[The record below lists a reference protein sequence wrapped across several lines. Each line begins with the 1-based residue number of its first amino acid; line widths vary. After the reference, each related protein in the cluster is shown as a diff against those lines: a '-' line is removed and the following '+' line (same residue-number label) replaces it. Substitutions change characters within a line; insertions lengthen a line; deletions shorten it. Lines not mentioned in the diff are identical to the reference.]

1 MKQEIINHQNLN
13 IILDEFFLNQ
23 SDANNL
29 YDRCLNDISWQS
41 SAIIMFGKK
50 IDVPRLECWYGDLG
64 CEYTYSGKS
73 LKRFEFPNF
82 LLNLRM
88 LIEKKVNSNFN
99 SVLANLYRDGQ
110 DSMGLH
116 ADDEKELGPN
126 PTIASISFGSERNLY
141 FRNKI
146 SKEII
151 SIPQTHGCLVMID
164 GETQKNWQ
172 HSIKKTQKI
181 IGPRIN
187 LTFRNIIV
195 SNKI

>member
-1 MKQEIINHQNLN
+1 MKQEIINHQNLD
-13 IILDEFFLNQ
+13 IILDKFFLNQ

-50 IDVPRLECWYGDLG
+50 IDVPRLECWYGDYG

-73 LKRFEFPNF
+73 LKRFEFPNY
-82 LLNLRM
+82 LLDLRM

-116 ADDEKELGPN
+116 ADDEKELGYEPV
-126 PTIASISFGSERNLY
+126 IASISLGENRPIIFQNKKTKEKVTFDQPHGSL
-141 FRNKI
+141 
-146 SKEII
+146 
-151 SIPQTHGCLVMID
+151 LVMQ
-164 GETQKNWQ
+164 G
-172 HSIKKTQKI
+172 KTQDHWKHAINKSKKI
-181 IGPRIN
+181 NKPRIN
-187 LTFRNIIV
+187 LTFRNIITTEL
-195 SNKI
+195 

>member
-1 MKQEIINHQNLN
+1 MKQEIINHQNLD
-13 IILDEFFLNQ
+13 IILDKFFLNQ

-116 ADDEKELGPN
+116 ADDEKELGNEPV
-126 PTIASISFGSERNLY
+126 IASISLGENRPIIFQNKKTKEKVTFDQPHGSL
-141 FRNKI
+141 
-146 SKEII
+146 
-151 SIPQTHGCLVMID
+151 LVMQ
-164 GETQKNWQ
+164 G
-172 HSIKKTQKI
+172 KTQEHWKHAINKSKKI
-181 IGPRIN
+181 NKPRIN
-187 LTFRNIIV
+187 LTFRNIITTEL
-195 SNKI
+195 

>member
-1 MKQEIINHQNLN
+1 MKQEIINHQNLD
-13 IILDEFFLNQ
+13 IILDKFFLNQ

-116 ADDEKELGPN
+116 ADDEKELGNEPV
-126 PTIASISFGSERNLY
+126 IASISLGENRPIIFQNKKTKEKVTFDQPHGSL
-141 FRNKI
+141 
-146 SKEII
+146 
-151 SIPQTHGCLVMID
+151 LVMQ
-164 GETQKNWQ
+164 G
-172 HSIKKTQKI
+172 KTQDHWKHAINKSKKI
-181 IGPRIN
+181 NKPRIN
-187 LTFRNIIV
+187 LTFRNIITTEL
-195 SNKI
+195 

>member
-1 MKQEIINHQNLN
+1 MKQEIINHQNLD
-13 IILDEFFLNQ
+13 IILDKFFLNQ

-41 SAIIMFGKK
+41 SAIIMFGRK
-50 IDVPRLECWYGDLG
+50 IDVPRLECWYGDYG

-116 ADDEKELGPN
+116 ADDEKELGNEPV
-126 PTIASISFGSERNLY
+126 IASISLGENRPIIFQNKKTKEKVTFDQPHGSL
-141 FRNKI
+141 
-146 SKEII
+146 
-151 SIPQTHGCLVMID
+151 LVMQ
-164 GETQKNWQ
+164 G
-172 HSIKKTQKI
+172 KTQDHWKHAINKSKKI
-181 IGPRIN
+181 DKPRIN
-187 LTFRNIIV
+187 LTFRNIITTEL
-195 SNKI
+195 

>member
-1 MKQEIINHQNLN
+1 MKQEIINHQNLD
-13 IILDEFFLNQ
+13 IILDKFFLNQ

-29 YDRCLNDISWQS
+29 YEKCLNDISWQS

-82 LLNLRM
+82 LLDLRM

-116 ADDEKELGPN
+116 ADDEKELGNEPV
-126 PTIASISFGSERNLY
+126 IASISLGENRPIIFQNKKTKEKVTFDQPHGSL
-141 FRNKI
+141 
-146 SKEII
+146 
-151 SIPQTHGCLVMID
+151 LVMQ
-164 GETQKNWQ
+164 G
-172 HSIKKTQKI
+172 KTQDHWKHAINKSKKI
-181 IGPRIN
+181 DKPRIN
-187 LTFRNIIV
+187 LTFRNIITTEL
-195 SNKI
+195 

>member
-1 MKQEIINHQNLN
+1 MKQEIINHQNLD
-13 IILDEFFLNQ
+13 IILDKFFLNQ

-29 YDRCLNDISWQS
+29 YERCLNDISWQS

-50 IDVPRLECWYGDLG
+50 IDVPRLECWYGDYG

-116 ADDEKELGPN
+116 ADDEKELGNEPV
-126 PTIASISFGSERNLY
+126 IASISLGENRPIIFQNKKTKEKVTFDQPHGSL
-141 FRNKI
+141 
-146 SKEII
+146 
-151 SIPQTHGCLVMID
+151 LVMQ
-164 GETQKNWQ
+164 G
-172 HSIKKTQKI
+172 KTQDHWKHAINKSKKI
-181 IGPRIN
+181 DKPRIN
-187 LTFRNIIV
+187 LTFRNIITTEL
-195 SNKI
+195 

>member
-1 MKQEIINHQNLN
+1 MKQEIINHQNLD
-13 IILDEFFLNQ
+13 ITLDKFFLNQ

-116 ADDEKELGPN
+116 ADDEKELGNEPV
-126 PTIASISFGSERNLY
+126 IASISLGENRPIIFQNKKTKEKVTFDQPHGSL
-141 FRNKI
+141 
-146 SKEII
+146 
-151 SIPQTHGCLVMID
+151 LVMQ
-164 GETQKNWQ
+164 G
-172 HSIKKTQKI
+172 KTQDHWKHAINKSKKI
-181 IGPRIN
+181 DKPRIN
-187 LTFRNIIV
+187 LTFRNIITTEL
-195 SNKI
+195 

>member
-1 MKQEIINHQNLN
+1 MKQEIINHQNLD
-13 IILDEFFLNQ
+13 IILDKFFLNQ

-82 LLNLRM
+82 LLKLRM

-116 ADDEKELGPN
+116 ADDEKELGNEPV
-126 PTIASISFGSERNLY
+126 IASISLGENRPIIFQNKKTKEKVTFDQPHGSL
-141 FRNKI
+141 
-146 SKEII
+146 
-151 SIPQTHGCLVMID
+151 LVMQ
-164 GETQKNWQ
+164 G
-172 HSIKKTQKI
+172 KTQDHWKHAINKSKKI
-181 IGPRIN
+181 DKPRIN
-187 LTFRNIIV
+187 LTFRNIITTEL
-195 SNKI
+195 

>member
-1 MKQEIINHQNLN
+1 MKQEIINHQNLD
-13 IILDEFFLNQ
+13 IILDKFFLNQ

-116 ADDEKELGPN
+116 ADDEKELGNEPV
-126 PTIASISFGSERNLY
+126 IASISLGENRPIIFQNKKTKEKVTFDQPHGSL
-141 FRNKI
+141 
-146 SKEII
+146 
-151 SIPQTHGCLVMID
+151 LVMQ
-164 GETQKNWQ
+164 G
-172 HSIKKTQKI
+172 KTQDHWKHAINKSKKI
-181 IGPRIN
+181 DKPRIN
-187 LTFRNIIV
+187 LTFRNIITTEF
-195 SNKI
+195 

>member
-1 MKQEIINHQNLN
+1 MKQEIINHQNLD
-13 IILDEFFLNQ
+13 IILDKFFLNQ

-50 IDVPRLECWYGDLG
+50 IDVPRLECWYGDYG

-82 LLNLRM
+82 LLDLRM

-116 ADDEKELGPN
+116 ADDEKELGNEPV
-126 PTIASISFGSERNLY
+126 IASISLGENRPIIFQNKKTKEKVTFDQPHGSL
-141 FRNKI
+141 
-146 SKEII
+146 
-151 SIPQTHGCLVMID
+151 LVMQ
-164 GETQKNWQ
+164 G
-172 HSIKKTQKI
+172 KTQDHWKHAINKSKKI
-181 IGPRIN
+181 DKPRIN
-187 LTFRNIIV
+187 LTFRNIITTEL
-195 SNKI
+195 

>member
-1 MKQEIINHQNLN
+1 MKQEIINHQNLD

-116 ADDEKELGPN
+116 ADDEKELGNEPV
-126 PTIASISFGSERNLY
+126 IASISLGENRPIIFQNKKTKEKVTFDQPHGSL
-141 FRNKI
+141 
-146 SKEII
+146 
-151 SIPQTHGCLVMID
+151 LVMQ
-164 GETQKNWQ
+164 G
-172 HSIKKTQKI
+172 KTQDHWKHAINKSKKI
-181 IGPRIN
+181 DKPRIN
-187 LTFRNIIV
+187 LTFRNIITTEL
-195 SNKI
+195 

>member
-116 ADDEKELGPN
+116 ADDEKELGNEPV
-126 PTIASISFGSERNLY
+126 IASISLGENRPIIFQNKKTKEKVTFDQPHGSL
-141 FRNKI
+141 
-146 SKEII
+146 
-151 SIPQTHGCLVMID
+151 LVMQ
-164 GETQKNWQ
+164 G
-172 HSIKKTQKI
+172 KTQDHWKHAINKSKKI
-181 IGPRIN
+181 DKPRIN
-187 LTFRNIIV
+187 LTFRNIITTEL
-195 SNKI
+195 

>member
-1 MKQEIINHQNLN
+1 MKQEIINHQNLD
-13 IILDEFFLNQ
+13 IILDKFFLNQ

-116 ADDEKELGPN
+116 ADDEKELGNEPV
-126 PTIASISFGSERNLY
+126 ISSISLGENRPIIFQNKKTKEKVTFDQPHGSL
-141 FRNKI
+141 
-146 SKEII
+146 
-151 SIPQTHGCLVMID
+151 LVMQ
-164 GETQKNWQ
+164 G
-172 HSIKKTQKI
+172 KTQDHWKHAINKSKKI
-181 IGPRIN
+181 DKPRIN
-187 LTFRNIIV
+187 LTFRNIITTEL
-195 SNKI
+195 

>member
-1 MKQEIINHQNLN
+1 MKQEIINHQNLD
-13 IILDEFFLNQ
+13 IILDKFFLNQ

-116 ADDEKELGPN
+116 ADDEKELGNEPV
-126 PTIASISFGSERNLY
+126 IASISLGENRPIIFQNKKTKEKVTFDQPHGSL
-141 FRNKI
+141 
-146 SKEII
+146 
-151 SIPQTHGCLVMID
+151 LVMQ
-164 GETQKNWQ
+164 G
-172 HSIKKTQKI
+172 KTQDHWKHAI
-181 IGPRIN
+181 NKSKKVDKPRIN
-187 LTFRNIIV
+187 LTFRNIITTEL
-195 SNKI
+195 

>member
-1 MKQEIINHQNLN
+1 MKQEIINHQNLD
-13 IILDEFFLNQ
+13 IILDKFFLNQ

-41 SAIIMFGKK
+41 SAIKMFGKK

-116 ADDEKELGPN
+116 ADDEKELGNEPV
-126 PTIASISFGSERNLY
+126 IASISLGENRPIIFQNKKTKEKVTFDQPHGSL
-141 FRNKI
+141 
-146 SKEII
+146 
-151 SIPQTHGCLVMID
+151 LVMQ
-164 GETQKNWQ
+164 G
-172 HSIKKTQKI
+172 KTQDYWKHAINKSKKI
-181 IGPRIN
+181 DKPRIN
-187 LTFRNIIV
+187 LTFRNIITTEL
-195 SNKI
+195 

>member
-1 MKQEIINHQNLN
+1 MKQEIINHQNLD
-13 IILDEFFLNQ
+13 IILDKFFLNQ

-41 SAIIMFGKK
+41 SAITMFGKK

-116 ADDEKELGPN
+116 ADDEKELGNEPV
-126 PTIASISFGSERNLY
+126 IASISLGENRPIIFQNKKTKEKVTFDQPHGSL
-141 FRNKI
+141 
-146 SKEII
+146 
-151 SIPQTHGCLVMID
+151 LVMQ
-164 GETQKNWQ
+164 G
-172 HSIKKTQKI
+172 KTQDHWKHAINKSKKI
-181 IGPRIN
+181 DKPRIN
-187 LTFRNIIV
+187 LTFRNIITTEL
-195 SNKI
+195 

>member
-1 MKQEIINHQNLN
+1 MKQEIINHQNLD
-13 IILDEFFLNQ
+13 IILDKFFLNQ

-29 YDRCLNDISWQS
+29 YNRCLNDISWQS
-41 SAIIMFGKK
+41 SAITMFGKK

-82 LLNLRM
+82 LLDLRM

-116 ADDEKELGPN
+116 ADDEKELGNEPV
-126 PTIASISFGSERNLY
+126 IASISLGENRPIIFQNKKTKEKVTFDQPHGSL
-141 FRNKI
+141 
-146 SKEII
+146 
-151 SIPQTHGCLVMID
+151 LVMQ
-164 GETQKNWQ
+164 G
-172 HSIKKTQKI
+172 KTQDHWKHAINKSKKI
-181 IGPRIN
+181 DKPRIN
-187 LTFRNIIV
+187 LTFRNIITTEL
-195 SNKI
+195 

>member
-1 MKQEIINHQNLN
+1 MKQEIINHQNLD
-13 IILDEFFLNQ
+13 IILDKFFLNQ

-50 IDVPRLECWYGDLG
+50 IDVPRLECWYGDYG

-116 ADDEKELGPN
+116 ADDEKELGNEPV
-126 PTIASISFGSERNLY
+126 IASISLGENRPIIFQNKKTKEKVTFDQPHGSL
-141 FRNKI
+141 
-146 SKEII
+146 
-151 SIPQTHGCLVMID
+151 LVMQ
-164 GETQKNWQ
+164 G
-172 HSIKKTQKI
+172 KTQDHWKHAINKSKKI
-181 IGPRIN
+181 DKPRIN
-187 LTFRNIIV
+187 LTFRNIITTEL
-195 SNKI
+195 

>member
-1 MKQEIINHQNLN
+1 MKQEIINHQNLD
-13 IILDEFFLNQ
+13 IILDKFFLNQ

-50 IDVPRLECWYGDLG
+50 IDVPRLECWYGDYG

-88 LIEKKVNSNFN
+88 LIEKKVNTNFN

-116 ADDEKELGPN
+116 ADDEKELGNEPV
-126 PTIASISFGSERNLY
+126 IASISLGENRPIIFQNKKTKEKVTFDQPHGSL
-141 FRNKI
+141 
-146 SKEII
+146 
-151 SIPQTHGCLVMID
+151 LVMQ
-164 GETQKNWQ
+164 G
-172 HSIKKTQKI
+172 KTQDHWKHAINKSKKI
-181 IGPRIN
+181 DKPRIN
-187 LTFRNIIV
+187 LTFRNIITTEL
-195 SNKI
+195 

>member
-1 MKQEIINHQNLN
+1 MKQEIINHQNLD
-13 IILDEFFLNQ
+13 IILDKFFLNQ

-116 ADDEKELGPN
+116 ADDEKELGNEPV
-126 PTIASISFGSERNLY
+126 IASISLGENRPIIFQNKKTKEKVTFDQPHGSL
-141 FRNKI
+141 
-146 SKEII
+146 
-151 SIPQTHGCLVMID
+151 LVMQ
-164 GETQKNWQ
+164 G
-172 HSIKKTQKI
+172 KTQDHWKHAINKSKKI
-181 IGPRIN
+181 DKPRIN
-187 LTFRNIIV
+187 LTFRNIITTEL
-195 SNKI
+195 

>member
-1 MKQEIINHQNLN
+1 MKQEIINHQNLD
-13 IILDEFFLNQ
+13 IILDKFFLNQ

-50 IDVPRLECWYGDLG
+50 IDVPRLECWYGDYG

-116 ADDEKELGPN
+116 ADDEKELGNEPV
-126 PTIASISFGSERNLY
+126 IASISLGENRPIIFQNKKTKEKVTFDQPHGSL
-141 FRNKI
+141 
-146 SKEII
+146 
-151 SIPQTHGCLVMID
+151 LVMQ
-164 GETQKNWQ
+164 G
-172 HSIKKTQKI
+172 KTQDHWKHAINKSKKI
-181 IGPRIN
+181 DKPRIN
-187 LTFRNIIV
+187 LTFRNIITTEF
-195 SNKI
+195 

>member
-1 MKQEIINHQNLN
+1 MKQEIINHQNLD
-13 IILDEFFLNQ
+13 IILDKFFLNQ

-116 ADDEKELGPN
+116 ADDEKELGNEPV
-126 PTIASISFGSERNLY
+126 IASISLGENRPIIFQ
-141 FRNKI
+141 NKNNTATA
-146 SKEII
+146 
-151 SIPQTHGCLVMID
+151 PT
-164 GETQKNWQ
+164 
-172 HSIKKTQKI
+172 
-181 IGPRIN
+181 
-187 LTFRNIIV
+187 
-195 SNKI
+195 

>member
-1 MKQEIINHQNLN
+1 MKQEIINHQNLD
-13 IILDEFFLNQ
+13 IILDKFFLNQ

-29 YDRCLNDISWQS
+29 YNRCLNDISWQS

-50 IDVPRLECWYGDLG
+50 IDVPRLGCWYGDLG

-116 ADDEKELGPN
+116 ADDEKELGNEPV
-126 PTIASISFGSERNLY
+126 IASISLGENRPIIFQNKKTKEKVTFDQPHGSL
-141 FRNKI
+141 
-146 SKEII
+146 
-151 SIPQTHGCLVMID
+151 LVMQ
-164 GETQKNWQ
+164 G
-172 HSIKKTQKI
+172 KTQDHWKHAINKSKKI
-181 IGPRIN
+181 DKPRIN
-187 LTFRNIIV
+187 LTFRNIITTEL
-195 SNKI
+195 

>member
-1 MKQEIINHQNLN
+1 MKQEIINHQNLD
-13 IILDEFFLNQ
+13 IILDKFFLNQ

-29 YDRCLNDISWQS
+29 YERCLNDISWQS

-82 LLNLRM
+82 LLDLRM

-116 ADDEKELGPN
+116 ADDEKELGNEPV
-126 PTIASISFGSERNLY
+126 IASISLGENRPIIFQNKKTKEKVTFDQPHGSL
-141 FRNKI
+141 
-146 SKEII
+146 
-151 SIPQTHGCLVMID
+151 LVMQ
-164 GETQKNWQ
+164 G
-172 HSIKKTQKI
+172 KTQDHWKHAINKSKKI
-181 IGPRIN
+181 DKPRIN
-187 LTFRNIIV
+187 LTFRNIITTEL
-195 SNKI
+195 

>member
-1 MKQEIINHQNLN
+1 MKQEIINHQNLD
-13 IILDEFFLNQ
+13 IILDKFFLNQ

-116 ADDEKELGPN
+116 ADDEKELGNEPV
-126 PTIASISFGSERNLY
+126 IASISLGENRPIIFQNKKTKKKVTFDQPHGSL
-141 FRNKI
+141 
-146 SKEII
+146 
-151 SIPQTHGCLVMID
+151 LVMQ
-164 GETQKNWQ
+164 G
-172 HSIKKTQKI
+172 KTQDHWKHAINKSKKI
-181 IGPRIN
+181 DKPRIN
-187 LTFRNIIV
+187 LTFRNIITTEL
-195 SNKI
+195 

>member
-1 MKQEIINHQNLN
+1 MKQEIINHQNLD
-13 IILDEFFLNQ
+13 IILDKFFLNQ

-82 LLNLRM
+82 LLDLRM

-116 ADDEKELGPN
+116 ADDEKELGNEPV
-126 PTIASISFGSERNLY
+126 IASISLGENRPIIFQNKKTKEKVTFDQPHGSL
-141 FRNKI
+141 
-146 SKEII
+146 
-151 SIPQTHGCLVMID
+151 LVMQ
-164 GETQKNWQ
+164 G
-172 HSIKKTQKI
+172 KTQDHWKHAINKSKKI
-181 IGPRIN
+181 DKPRIN
-187 LTFRNIIV
+187 LTFRNIITTEL
-195 SNKI
+195 

>member
-1 MKQEIINHQNLN
+1 MKQEIINHQNLD
-13 IILDEFFLNQ
+13 IILDKFFLSQ

-116 ADDEKELGPN
+116 ADDEKELGNEPV
-126 PTIASISFGSERNLY
+126 IASISLGENRPIIFQNKKTKEKVTFDQPHGSL
-141 FRNKI
+141 
-146 SKEII
+146 
-151 SIPQTHGCLVMID
+151 LVMQ
-164 GETQKNWQ
+164 G
-172 HSIKKTQKI
+172 KTQDHWKHAINKSKKI
-181 IGPRIN
+181 DKPRIN
-187 LTFRNIIV
+187 LTFRNIITTEL
-195 SNKI
+195 

>member
-1 MKQEIINHQNLN
+1 MKQEIINHQNLD
-13 IILDEFFLNQ
+13 IILDKFFLNQ

-116 ADDEKELGPN
+116 ADDEKELGNEPV
-126 PTIASISFGSERNLY
+126 IASISLGENRPIIFQNKQTKEKVTFDQPHGSL
-141 FRNKI
+141 
-146 SKEII
+146 
-151 SIPQTHGCLVMID
+151 LVMQ
-164 GETQKNWQ
+164 G
-172 HSIKKTQKI
+172 KTQDHWKHAINKSKKI
-181 IGPRIN
+181 DKPRIN
-187 LTFRNIIV
+187 LTFRNIITTEL
-195 SNKI
+195 

>member
-1 MKQEIINHQNLN
+1 MKQEIINHQNLD
-13 IILDEFFLNQ
+13 IILDKFFLNQ

-29 YDRCLNDISWQS
+29 YERCLNDISWQS
-41 SAIIMFGKK
+41 SAIIMFGRK
-50 IDVPRLECWYGDLG
+50 IDVPRLECWYGDYG

-116 ADDEKELGPN
+116 ADDEKELGNEPV
-126 PTIASISFGSERNLY
+126 IASISLGENRPIIFQNKKTKEKVTFDQPHGSL
-141 FRNKI
+141 
-146 SKEII
+146 
-151 SIPQTHGCLVMID
+151 LVMQ
-164 GETQKNWQ
+164 G
-172 HSIKKTQKI
+172 KTQDHWKHAINKSKKI
-181 IGPRIN
+181 DKPRIN
-187 LTFRNIIV
+187 LTFRNIITTEL
-195 SNKI
+195 

>member
-1 MKQEIINHQNLN
+1 MKQEIINHQNLD
-13 IILDEFFLNQ
+13 IILDKFFLNQ

-29 YDRCLNDISWQS
+29 YERCLNDISWQS
-41 SAIIMFGKK
+41 SAIIMFGRK

-116 ADDEKELGPN
+116 ADDEKELGNEPV
-126 PTIASISFGSERNLY
+126 IASISLGENRPIIFQNKKTKEKVTFDQPHGSL
-141 FRNKI
+141 
-146 SKEII
+146 
-151 SIPQTHGCLVMID
+151 LVMQ
-164 GETQKNWQ
+164 G
-172 HSIKKTQKI
+172 KTQDHWKHAINKSKKI
-181 IGPRIN
+181 DKPRIN
-187 LTFRNIIV
+187 LTFRNIITTEL
-195 SNKI
+195 